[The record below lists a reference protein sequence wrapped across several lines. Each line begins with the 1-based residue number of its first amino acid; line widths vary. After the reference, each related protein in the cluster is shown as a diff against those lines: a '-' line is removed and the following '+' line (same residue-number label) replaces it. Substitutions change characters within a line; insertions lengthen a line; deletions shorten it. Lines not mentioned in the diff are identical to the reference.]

1 MIPTT
6 FRLKPPPFACTPAGS
21 LRSGPHLCRGGEFCK
36 HPPHL
41 CRRLETFRPGVAARM
56 SRPSPQ
62 IRRSSASTSPPA
74 PPGRTRHEGQFR
86 VHRREAPVGNRLDL
100 SPAGHAARPQ
110 GPRHQTEVGR
120 GWIEILDKGMLLTL
134 RGKAGEV
141 EVGRGFSDATCPVL
155 AVEHDTVLR
164 QPRKRLL
171 GMESRTSSDLDQVR
185 KASPKVPCSAA
196 SWERARMF
204 DRTACRERLQKAAST
219 EKCPPG

>member
-134 RGKAGEV
+134 RGKAGWRGG
-141 EVGRGFSDATCPVL
+141 GRPRLLRRHLPGPRRRAPRHGKGQGCLTGPPAASGFKRLPRLKNARLDERS
-155 AVEHDTVLR
+155 VLR
-164 QPRKRLL
+164 
-171 GMESRTSSDLDQVR
+171 
-185 KASPKVPCSAA
+185 A
-196 SWERARMF
+196 
-204 DRTACRERLQKAAST
+204 
-219 EKCPPG
+219 